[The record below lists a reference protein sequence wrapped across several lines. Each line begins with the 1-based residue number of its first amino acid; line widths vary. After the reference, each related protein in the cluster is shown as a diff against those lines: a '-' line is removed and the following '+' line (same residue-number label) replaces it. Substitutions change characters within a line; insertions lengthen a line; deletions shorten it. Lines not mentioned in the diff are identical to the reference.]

1 MSTEVGLLISIPN
14 FLVKKY
20 RGINIGNLVSPIERF
35 NDLCTKRINKIFY
48 ESDTNVHV
56 HKKRE
61 EQPTAEEKSSHDLE
75 DLRKKAEIEDLRNEV
90 KSGIKA
96 LQEGL
101 KLCKDIKAERYYNK
115 ELVDLERDIN
125 EIESN
130 INNIDNESL
139 KNTLKKIDETKNTI
153 RTITEKSS
161 KKAEQETF
169 AELVLEFFSKEG
181 FDIEVDSL
189 DEEIFSITATSKERT
204 LKVLI
209 DEDMNV
215 MADFSEG
222 YVNLYNGKCEEDT
235 NEFIETLKKMGCKVK
250 VKNYERKQP
259 TKRDGTEENMYGQK
273 YREARRNS

>member
-1 MSTEVGLLISIPN
+1 MPYALYYINPRTLSIDIKSFFQNYESATKNLRIETMEFLKNNKTVSAVEYINKKSEILKKNDGYYLKISNKYPNRINVYEKTSKDIGMIFSNISCDIRRIYIFSLIE
-14 FLVKKY
+14 
-20 RGINIGNLVSPIERF
+20 ININNINNINNGNNIS
-35 NDLCTKRINKIFY
+35 
-48 ESDTNVHV
+48 NV
-56 HKKRE
+56 
-61 EQPTAEEKSSHDLE
+61 D
-75 DLRKKAEIEDLRNEV
+75 
-90 KSGIKA
+90 
-96 LQEGL
+96 
-101 KLCKDIKAERYYNK
+101 
-115 ELVDLERDIN
+115 
-125 EIESN
+125 N

-139 KNTLKKIDETKNTI
+139 KNTLKKIEEIKNTI
-153 RTITEKSS
+153 KTVTEKSS

-169 AELVLEFFSKEG
+169 AELVLEFFSNEG
-181 FDIEVDSL
+181 FDVEVDSL

-259 TKRDGTEENMYGQK
+259 TKRDGAEENMYGQK